1 MRFERDLRHITNHY
15 GYEAQSRQCM
25 EEMSELTKAL
35 NKYWRKQM
43 DCGAKKFTDVPYGVK
58 EEMDIL
64 EEIADVQIMLWQMQ
78 IFHGVS
84 EATLNEV
91 ISAKIRR
98 QLGRIVE
105 EREESQNEIKRD

>member
-1 MRFERDLRHITNHY
+1 MKFERDLRHITNHY

-25 EEMSELTKAL
+25 EEMGELTKAL

-43 DCGAKKFTDVPYGVK
+43 DYGAKKFADVPYGVK

-91 ISAKIRR
+91 ISDKIRG
-98 QLGRIVE
+98 QLGIVV
-105 EREESQNEIKRD
+105 EREETKNDGNNM

>member
-1 MRFERDLRHITNHY
+1 MQFERDLRHIANHY
-15 GYEAQSRQCM
+15 GYDAQCRQCI
-25 EEMSELTKAL
+25 EEMAELAKAL

-43 DCGAKKFTDVPYGVK
+43 KCGAKPFSDVPYGVK

-78 IFHGVS
+78 IFHCVS
-84 EATLNEV
+84 DATLGDM
-91 ISAKIRR
+91 ISDKICR

-105 EREESQNEIKRD
+105 EREESQVGQ